1 MRDGGHVVFSG
12 ITAMFSGDGY
22 YLACLSEQNSLILSV
37 ADVFPR
43 CAQLLSTVWLSLGK
57 CEIILFQSLQ
67 EGMPLALPSGEFLN
81 YPIFLS
87 VACLSDSSSLCRQSG
102 MQRCS
107 PTSFVCAGPPGTSSA
122 IIQQACGSCH
132 RSTIHIDV
140 RAAFIEATG

>member
-67 EGMPLALPSGEFLN
+67 EGMPLALPSG
-81 YPIFLS
+81 
-87 VACLSDSSSLCRQSG
+87 
-102 MQRCS
+102 
-107 PTSFVCAGPPGTSSA
+107 PPGTSSA